1 MADFIPKM
9 PPLFQTSLAAPLAQS
24 AQATFDIASPLMLN
38 RVALSGLVGISV
50 DVGTPTPEYFLGT
63 LAGVTITIL
72 VRGIDPL
79 NISQN
84 DPTLQYEHRR
94 GAVVKITDY
103 IGIQQMGRLLNG
115 TDFFQNILAYLTHPS
130 FTPGSFQI
138 PDVKYV
144 DDSGASIIAQIE
156 ALIQQF
162 ILTNTGG
169 GIGKPQTFSTFNI
182 NNYVVPKTGYTS
194 VNGAVFNYKTASNG
208 HLFAIQVPGYNQ
220 QIRDYQLDWS
230 TAVDVISYVIDGTNL
245 YLLLTDG
252 TAYRVYQYD
261 ITALGS
267 GGTVCTFSGQT
278 LGTQAGVTMTKGQS
292 TTGGAVNIYFNFDSG
307 NSANDYR
314 MAKFSVLG
322 SAFTYVSSTNLGAT
336 LGVASNFLVDSAG
349 NYYAFSSSFVV
360 RNYNSSG
367 VIQYTTDAYQILDFV
382 LNWSDTVY
390 AVSSEASNYVLLDLL
405 GTSSSFDSSD
415 TINKVAANDLL
426 AKDAVGISDM
436 VGESVDLFD
445 RSAFSHSIPNFTP
458 RRGGGVQIATDK
470 TFLVYEDSSTGKMM
484 GVVVNTTKYGMQFNP
499 DTPAQIIASGSYVSD
514 NWDTVAIGNETSL
527 TLSSQ
532 VGSFTVG
539 DTVTQG
545 LASGTVSSVGVLS
558 LVLTGVSTENPFTTG
573 PITNGSSTAVVATAD
588 SSQYVSIAYQLS
600 TSVLCVIVKIT
611 GNTFTVGTPV
621 TAYTDSGQTNIIRMQ
636 LVDNLKILIASN
648 GTTRSNYIIGTIIG
662 TVPTFGTKQSDTTNF
677 VNVFTSLAIFELTR
691 LATGVIVQVGIIVVD
706 SSQNKT
712 PGARVL
718 TFTGTVINF
727 GTSNTSI
734 GAVFAIGDKF
744 EYNMGGKEKISATRG
759 VSVFSYVE
767 NNITGTS
774 ERIFF
779 EISGT
784 TVTGISRGQ
793 LGGANSFGDGANV
806 WYNASRLKTF
816 IFQTYEDDGTTT
828 YPATQFNYS
837 GGSSVDDQGIASH
850 NTIFSGMLIVVDDYI
865 VAVTTGSYLMSGI
878 STLSSLG
885 YISKDVSAGSNAK
898 VQIHGEIIT
907 HETDL
912 SIGNLYEMGS
922 NGSLSQGVDSILNAG
937 RAVSSTNV
945 VL

>member
-9 PPLFQTSLAAPLAQS
+9 PPLFQTSLAAPLAET
-24 AQATFDIASPLMLN
+24 AQPTFDIASQLMLN
-38 RVALSGLVGISV
+38 GVALSGLVGVSI
-50 DVGTPTPEYFLGT
+50 DVGTPTPEYVLGT
-63 LAGVTITIL
+63 LSGVTITIL

-79 NISQN
+79 NTSQN
-84 DPTLQYEHRR
+84 DPSLQYEHRR

-182 NNYVVPKTGYTS
+182 NSYIVPRTGFTS
-194 VNGAVFNYKTASNG
+194 VNGAVFNYQTAANG

-220 QIRDYQLDWS
+220 QIRDYQLEWA
-230 TAVDVISYVIDGTNL
+230 TATDVISYIIDGTSL

-252 TAYRVYQYD
+252 ASYHVYQYD

-267 GGTVCTFSGQT
+267 GGTLCTFSGQT
-278 LGTQAGVTMTKGQS
+278 IGSQPGMTMTKGQS
-292 TTGGAVNIYFNFDSG
+292 ITGGAINIYFNFDSG
-307 NSANDYR
+307 NSTNDYR

-322 SAFTYVSSTNLGAT
+322 SAFTYVSSTNLGAV

-367 VIQYTTDAYQILDFV
+367 VIQYTTDPYQISDFV

-390 AVSSEASNYVLLDLL
+390 AVSSQASNYVLLDLL

-436 VGESVDLFD
+436 VGLSVDLFN
-445 RSAFSHSIPNFTP
+445 RSSFSHSIPNFTA
-458 RRGGGVQIATDK
+458 RRGGAVQIATDK
-470 TFLVYEDSSTGKMM
+470 AFVVYEDSSTGNMM
-484 GVVVNTTKYGMQFNP
+484 GVVVNTTKYGMQFNSA
-499 DTPAQIIASGSYVSD
+499 TPAQIIASGSYVSN
-514 NWDTVAIGNETSL
+514 NWDTVAIGNATTL
-527 TLSSQ
+527 TLASQ
-532 VGSFTVG
+532 LGPFTVN
-539 DTVTQG
+539 DTVTG
-545 LASGTVSSVGVLS
+545 PNGTGTVESVGVLS
-558 LVLTGVSTENPFTTG
+558 LVLKDVLGSFAPTD
-573 PITNGSSTAVVATAD
+573 PITNGSSTAVVATAT

-600 TSVLCVIVKIT
+600 TAVLCVIVKIT

-621 TAYTDSGQTNIIRMQ
+621 TAYTDSGQVSIIRTQ
-636 LVDNLKILIASN
+636 LVDELKILIASN
-648 GTTRSNYIIGTIIG
+648 GTTRSNYIVG
-662 TVPTFGTKQSDTTNF
+662 TVIDTIPTFGTKQSDTVNF
-677 VNVFTSLAIFELTR
+677 VTLGIGVTVFELVK
-691 LATGVIVQVGIIVVD
+691 LDVGVIVQIGAIRVNT
-706 SSQNKT
+706 SSPFDKT
-712 PGARVL
+712 GGARVL
-718 TFTGTVINF
+718 TFTGTVVSF
-727 GTSNTSI
+727 GTPNLSLGSI
-734 GAVFAIGDKF
+734 LGSVNDNF
-744 EYNMGGKEKISATRG
+744 EYNMGGKAKISTTRG
-759 VSVFSYVE
+759 VVVFAE
-767 NNITGTS
+767 DHANNLGVS
-774 ERIFF
+774 SNMFF

-784 TVTGISRGQ
+784 TVTGITYAQSGSTNNQ
-793 LGGANSFGDGANV
+793 GDGTNV
-806 WYNASRLKTF
+806 WYNTTRAKTF
-816 IFQTYEDDGTTT
+816 QFETYEADGAL
-828 YPATQFNYS
+828 PARQLLYA
-837 GGSSVDDQGIASH
+837 GGTSVTNQGIASH
-850 NTIFSGMLIVVDDYI
+850 NTIFSGMLLVMTDYI
-865 VAVTTGSYLMSGI
+865 VGITTGSYLTSGI

-885 YISKDVSAGSNAK
+885 YVSRDVTAGSNVK
-898 VQIHGEIIT
+898 IQIHGEIIT
-907 HETDL
+907 HEADL
-912 SIGNLYEMGS
+912 VIGNLYEMGS
-922 NGSLSQGVDSILNAG
+922 DGSLSEGSDLGLNAG
-937 RAVSSTNV
+937 RSVSSSNV